1 MYVCVFAR
9 DQGETNFTVYLCIWH
24 TIESG
29 CVKRG
34 DPIKCSTCPAGAEK
48 GNKNNKGESNK
59 LYSDASWWW
68 CTTERRWGQL
78 KMGWMGERALGRHYH
93 STHIHKHTGHVTGS
107 DVHVYVHWKKLST
120 KP

>member
-34 DPIKCSTCPAGAEK
+34 GPIKCSTCPAGAEK

-59 LYSDASWWW
+59 LYSDAS
-68 CTTERRWGQL
+68 
-78 KMGWMGERALGRHYH
+78 
-93 STHIHKHTGHVTGS
+93 
-107 DVHVYVHWKKLST
+107 
-120 KP
+120 